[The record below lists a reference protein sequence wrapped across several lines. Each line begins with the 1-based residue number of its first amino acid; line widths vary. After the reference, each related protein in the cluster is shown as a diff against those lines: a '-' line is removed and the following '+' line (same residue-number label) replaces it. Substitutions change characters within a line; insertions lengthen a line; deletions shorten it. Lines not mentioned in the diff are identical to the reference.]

1 MTERQRRFIDEYIL
15 NAGNATGA
23 AKAAGYSAKTAYSI
37 AERLLKKVEVR
48 AEIDKRIDDARTANT
63 AKQSE
68 LLSFLSDVVRGV
80 VCDEILMTRL
90 TGKGCSI
97 IERHE
102 VRASLKERIRAC
114 EMLLKV
120 QGAFR
125 EVQADS
131 SASVDK
137 FIETLEKIERNES
150 AD

>member
-1 MTERQRRFIDEYIL
+1 MTERQKKFVDEYIL
-15 NAGNATGA
+15 NGGNATAA

-37 AERLLKKVEVR
+37 AERLLKNVEIR
-48 AEIDKRIDDARTANT
+48 AEIDKRIDAARSANT

-80 VCDEILMTRL
+80 ICDEMLMTRL
-90 TGKGCSI
+90 TGKGTSV

-102 VRASLKERIRAC
+102 VRASLKERIRAA

-120 QGAFR
+120 FGAFR
-125 EVQADS
+125 EQQADS

-137 FIETLEKIERNES
+137 FIETLEKIERDES